1 MSEQELD
8 EGSEETPEE
17 ETDSDGSDTE
27 DTDSDGP
34 DTEEPVEYKPKP
46 LSDF

>member
-1 MSEQELD
+1 MSEQELE

-27 DTDSDGP
+27 
-34 DTEEPVEYKPKP
+34 ERVEGKPKP
-46 LSDF
+46 ISDY